1 MKLIFCSHN
10 NKKKEEIKKLLPNH
24 IELLSLS
31 DLDYHD
37 EIEENATTFSGNALI
52 KAQTIYDQFHLPC
65 FADDSG
71 LEVEA
76 LNHEPGVYS
85 ARYAGLD
92 KNDDNNM
99 NLVLK
104 NLGESNNR
112 NACFKTVICFI
123 DEKGVNYFEGKIDG
137 HIINEKRGNQGFGYD
152 PIFIPNGL
160 DKTFAEM
167 SLDEKNNLS
176 HRGIALQKMLAF
188 LSK

>member
-1 MKLIFCSHN
+1 M
-10 NKKKEEIKKLLPNH
+10 EEIGYFDD
-24 IELLSLS
+24 IVEDADS
-31 DLDYHD
+31 
-37 EIEENATTFSGNALI
+37 FVGNALI
-52 KAQTIYDQFHLPC
+52 KAQTIFDLFQLPC

-76 LNHEPGVYS
+76 LNNDPGVYS

-104 NLGESNNR
+104 NLGESKNR

-123 DEKGVNYFEGKIDG
+123 DENGVNYFEGKIDG
-137 HIINEKRGNQGFGYD
+137 NIINEKRGSQGFGYD
-152 PIFIPNGL
+152 PIFIPNGF

-176 HRGIALQKMLAF
+176 HRGIALQKMLVF